1 MEQLN
6 IEISRINLN
15 KVTRLQ
21 RIIFES
27 FEIIQHCCNTVVL
40 NCGPLLVA
48 DMFQQILPTAFYL
61 STGYWPLYDSMNDRI
76 PCICEFINV
85 ECIHDHSIT
94 PCFNIFQD
102 VPEYIL
108 FKGRNNQI
116 QMVNVIL
123 TIMEEVKSQIIV
135 IRYQVKHIYDYKQY
149 CDEVTVD
156 PVFYSA
162 FRCSMR
168 PVRQVDDFFLFFEL
182 HPCSMPLYGAYF
194 RDLKDFKLSQPPK
207 YYIVSR
213 CYCPEEVLY
222 IDQMVTG
229 TINFDDDYNI
239 ELSNLTYNKVDVNK
253 QLKCILSTLEQT
265 TECSSWKPVQIKKY

>member
-76 PCICEFINV
+76 PCIY
-85 ECIHDHSIT
+85 
-94 PCFNIFQD
+94 